1 VAFLPTGNRYSFGGD
16 QGAGGEFG
24 IAAEY
29 DARIVAVTL
38 NVAYRLRPTVVVN
51 ELVVSSEV
59 DYALGAYLPL
69 GKGMFRLGL
78 ELFGGV
84 GANPSQQKVN
94 SVPPAAPAHSNA
106 GNLDTAPLEW
116 MLNSKVFFTRRRQ
129 VYAGIGFGSRLDGG
143 YAPDFRAVAV
153 LGASVAVTDTDPKS
167 PGARY
172 VFEVS
177 DSVDTDH
184 DGIPDE
190 VDACPLEPGDMDPDP
205 EKNGCPKYIRRVKGS
220 NEIQILKRIE
230 FEFDKSTILP
240 VSYPI
245 LDEIYDLV
253 HANPAI
259 KLLSIEGHT
268 DNQGTPDYNQRLSDD
283 RASAVLNYLQ
293 KKGLD
298 PSRMTATGYGLTKP
312 IATNDTDE
320 GRQKNRRV
328 EFHISE
334 TIGVNPAPPKSPAP
348 AAPSVLPKP

>member
-1 VAFLPTGNRYSFGGD
+1 M
-16 QGAGGEFG
+16 
-24 IAAEY
+24 I
-29 DARIVAVTL
+29 
-38 NVAYRLRPTVVVN
+38 
-51 ELVVSSEV
+51 
-59 DYALGAYLPL
+59 
-69 GKGMFRLGL
+69 GMFAISPKEKRPPPDRDHD
-78 ELFGGV
+78 GV
-84 GANPSQQKVN
+84 PDAEDACPDVPAPRAANPKK
-94 SVPPAAPAHSNA
+94 PGCPAPADRDGDGIPDEEDACPDVPGVASTDPSKNGCPA
-106 GNLDTAPLEW
+106 DRDGDGIPDDKDACPDQPGPPNEDPRKNGCPLP
-116 MLNSKVFFTRRRQ
+116 K
-129 VYAGIGFGSRLDGG
+129 
-143 YAPDFRAVAV
+143 
-153 LGASVAVTDTDPKS
+153 DTD
-167 PGARY
+167 G
-172 VFEVS
+172 
-177 DSVDTDH
+177 

-348 AAPSVLPKP
+348 AAPAAPSVLPKP